1 MEHNAWFCAAICCK
15 TPQNVQYKYSLY
27 WKSFGLVR
35 HKHFKAMFQS
45 VQAKSLK
52 KFYSGTSGDHQCM
65 DEENKHQNQ
74 NIIFLL
80 SNIQNNAT

>member
-1 MEHNAWFCAAICCK
+1 MEHNAWFCAAICGK

-52 KFYSGTSGDHQCM
+52 KFYSGTSGDHQLR

-80 SNIQNNAT
+80 SNK